1 MTPIYAVD
9 RSGPDAVLRHLQAH
23 DAAFQPP
30 LSSRVDLPDYARKLA
45 DHAMRLEAWDGDALV
60 GLVAVYCNTRDQ
72 DVAFVSNV
80 SVFAEYAGRGIGRRL
95 MLAAIDR
102 VRDQGFSRLCL
113 DVDPRAGTALRLYAA
128 LGFQAES
135 PGTDPLRMTLQF
147 GPEIREQSSPGRG
160 G

>member
-1 MTPIYAVD
+1 MTPIYAID

-23 DAAFQPP
+23 DAAFRPP

-45 DHAMRLEAWDGDALV
+45 DHALRLEAWDGDLLV
-60 GLVAVYCNTRDQ
+60 GLVAVYCNAPDRDA
-72 DVAFVSNV
+72 AFVSNV
-80 SVFAEYAGRGIGRRL
+80 SVFASYAGRGIGRRL

-102 VRDQGFSRLCL
+102 VRVLGFSRLFL

-135 PGTDPLRMTLQF
+135 SGTAPLRMTLPL
-147 GPEIREQSSPGRG
+147 GPTAQGHDGQMGPD
-160 G
+160 